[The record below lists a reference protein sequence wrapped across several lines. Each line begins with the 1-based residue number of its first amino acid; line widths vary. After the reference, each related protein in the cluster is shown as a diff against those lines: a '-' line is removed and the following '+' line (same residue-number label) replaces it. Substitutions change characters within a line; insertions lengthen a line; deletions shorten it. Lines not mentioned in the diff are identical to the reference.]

1 MWSHTFFAN
10 RVRISDLKRGRNED
24 LTFFRCGRDV
34 RCSAREAP
42 CDYHN
47 RGGSQARILGAKYYT
62 APSVFP
68 LRIGNPDSEPRVEF
82 KGYTLLN
89 KLPQFHYSVDGVPV
103 REWIAP
109 LTNELGLCRTFR
121 ITDLPQGAWFIAPD
135 AREGR
140 VTSSLGD
147 PVGGKI
153 QIPAGQELIFDVKV
167 LAR

>member
-1 MWSHTFFAN
+1 MN
-10 RVRISDLKRGRNED
+10 LKEPRR
-24 LTFFRCGRDV
+24 
-34 RCSAREAP
+34 
-42 CDYHN
+42 
-47 RGGSQARILGAKYYT
+47 RILDERPKNNRLVIHEQQIRPRRFT
-62 APSVFP
+62 Q
-68 LRIGNPDSEPRVEF
+68 PRVEF